1 MNEVRSLLEEGL
13 RQVIP
18 QQWKD
23 CGVHVIKIEDEM
35 CHLGH
40 ITDDITDRFII
51 EVGGDSDDLEYSSD
65 MELLSESD

>member
-23 CGVHVIKIEDEM
+23 CIVHVIKIEDEM

-40 ITDDITDRFII
+40 ITDDITDSI
-51 EVGGDSDDLEYSSD
+51 G
-65 MELLSESD
+65 LS